1 MYFCKDNKSSNHE
14 IAHFCISY
22 EECQNNILILETI
35 MEYIL
40 NLEKHL
46 KEIIQQNID
55 LKNKISKN
63 DSDFNN
69 ISIQKNNDKLTNLL
83 KGKNYIKEIEKIIND
98 FKKAINEE
106 RSAYIK
112 ENENINKICNNKA
125 EIEDEIEEIKNYYE
139 GKIAIMDKKIKVFE
153 ILESLYMKQID
164 ELKNK
169 LNKNATR
176 KIKRFN
182 EDVIMYDFH

>member
-1 MYFCKDNKSSNHE
+1 MIKETLKKYKIKNK
-14 IAHFCISY
+14 CV
-22 EECQNNILILETI
+22 LILDDKG
-35 MEYIL
+35 MKIL
-40 NLEKHL
+40 SKFLTVSEAINMGLLSLES
-46 KEIIQQNID
+46 
-55 LKNKISKN
+55 ISLERQP
-63 DSDFNN
+63 F
-69 ISIQKNNDKLTNLL
+69 
-83 KGKNYIKEIEKIIND
+83 KNYSAIYYISPSESSIEKIIND
-98 FKKAINEE
+98 FKKAINEDE
-106 RSAYIK
+106 NGK
-112 ENENINKICNNKA
+112 ESLNKNYNNKS

>member
-46 KEIIQQNID
+46 KEKIQQNID

-98 FKKAINEE
+98 FKKAINE
-106 RSAYIK
+106 K
-112 ENENINKICNNKA
+112 
-125 EIEDEIEEIKNYYE
+125 
-139 GKIAIMDKKIKVFE
+139 
-153 ILESLYMKQID
+153 
-164 ELKNK
+164 
-169 LNKNATR
+169 R
-176 KIKRFN
+176 K
-182 EDVIMYDFH
+182 